1 MRGPVREVPLSTFEL
16 TVGLP
21 ILLDSP
27 YPRGGQKDSEMRPP
41 LTAILARQTQ
51 LMSEGSW
58 ARGLAT
64 ASSREIQLDARH
76 VSALLVRDLA
86 CLGAAEPFSVMGLAL
101 RGWQHHCRI
110 AKKQGLAAE
119 HPHEQLVS

>member
-1 MRGPVREVPLSTFEL
+1 MAPSRELRAVIGPIARREHTIRRGVNRLSDGELSGSNFQRRDDLAGLEDLFDRGVINYQRHRILLSPSLVMRGPVREVPLSTFEL

-51 LMSEGSW
+51 LMSE
-58 ARGLAT
+58 
-64 ASSREIQLDARH
+64 
-76 VSALLVRDLA
+76 
-86 CLGAAEPFSVMGLAL
+86 
-101 RGWQHHCRI
+101 
-110 AKKQGLAAE
+110 
-119 HPHEQLVS
+119 